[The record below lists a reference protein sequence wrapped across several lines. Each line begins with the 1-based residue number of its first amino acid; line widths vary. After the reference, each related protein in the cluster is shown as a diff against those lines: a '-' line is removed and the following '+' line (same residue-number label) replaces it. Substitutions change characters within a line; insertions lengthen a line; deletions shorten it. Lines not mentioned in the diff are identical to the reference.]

1 MKIKKLDKEVI
12 YKIRAGEVIE
22 DPSSCIKELIENS
35 LDAKAKKIHIY
46 VEDGGKRLIEV
57 KDDGEGMDK
66 DDLSLCVEPFT
77 SSKIEKPEDLKKIFT
92 FGFRGEALSAIA
104 KVSRLEI
111 KSSIN
116 SNFEG
121 YEIYVEAGEKKYL
134 KPCAHPKGTTVRV
147 KEIFFSVPARRK
159 FLKSSNQELK
169 KIIQLVTKYALSNPE
184 IEFLLKTEK
193 EEIFNLKPAKDFEE
207 RILQIFGKDY
217 LKELIK
223 IEEQRKKFS
232 FTLFISRPE
241 FLKENST
248 KIFFINR
255 RPFYDNSFIRAF
267 STIYSEKFKSPD
279 VFLFLFVNPEEI
291 DVNVHPQKLQIKFSS
306 KLGFPFRI
314 VNIVKNKLKDKTSE
328 DKKIELIRTLKG
340 EFREKD
346 IKQLEFGEMV
356 KDEERSDLQVYDDLW
371 QLENTYIIVKF
382 EKGLL
387 VIDQHTAHEKIIY
400 EKLMNQKN
408 FKTLYLTFPIILKL
422 KPDEFY
428 TFKEIYESL
437 EEIGFD
443 IRILKDREIQIEGIP
458 DLIKKFSREIFLE
471 IIYSLKKERKLDPE
485 NVYKEIACKS
495 AIKKGDILKKEE
507 MTNLLIE
514 LFALDDPFFCP
525 HGRPVMIQ
533 INKDDLDRKF
543 GR

>member
-35 LDAKAKKIHIY
+35 IDAKAKKIHIY

-134 KPCAHPKGTTVRV
+134 KPCAHSKGTTVRI

-169 KIIQLVTKYALSNPE
+169 KIIQIVTKYALSNPE
-184 IEFLLKTEK
+184 IEFVLKTEK
-193 EEIFNLKPAKDFEE
+193 EEIFNLKPAKNFEG
-207 RILQIFGKDY
+207 RISQIFGEDY
-217 LKELIK
+217 LKEFIK

-241 FLKENST
+241 FLKESST

-255 RPFYDNSFIRAF
+255 RPFHDNSFIRAF

-328 DKKIELIRTLKG
+328 DKKIELIKTLKG
-340 EFREKD
+340 ELRKED
-346 IKQLEFGEMV
+346 MKQLEFGEMV
-356 KDEERSDLQVYDDLW
+356 KDEHREEFPIYDDLW

-400 EKLMNQKN
+400 EKLINQKN

-428 TFKEIYESL
+428 TFKEIYDSL

>member
-1 MKIKKLDKEVI
+1 MKIKKLPEEIV

-22 DPSSCIKELIENS
+22 DPSSCVKELIENS
-35 LDAKAKKIHIY
+35 IDAGAKRIEIY
-46 VEDGGKRLIEV
+46 VEEGGKKLIEI

-66 DDLSLCVEPFT
+66 EDLSLCVEPFT
-77 SSKIEKPEDLKKIFT
+77 SSKIEKIEDLKKIFT

-121 YEIYVEAGEKKYL
+121 YEIYVEGGERKYL

-147 KEIFFSVPARRK
+147 KDLFFSVPARRK
-159 FLKSSNQELK
+159 FLKSSAHELK
-169 KIIQLVTKYALSNPE
+169 KIVQVVTKYALSNPE
-184 IEFLLKTEK
+184 IKFLLKTER
-193 EEIFNLKPAKDFEE
+193 EEVFNLNLVKDFEG
-207 RILQIFGKDY
+207 RISELFGEDY

-223 IEEQRKKFS
+223 IEKEGKNFS

-241 FLKENST
+241 FIKENST
-248 KIFFINR
+248 KIFFVNK

-267 STIYSEKFKSPD
+267 NTIYSEKFKSPD
-279 VFLFLFVNPEEI
+279 VFLFLFINPEEI
-291 DVNVHPQKLQIKFSS
+291 DVNVHPQKLEVRFSS

-314 VNIVKNKLKDKTSE
+314 VNIVKNKLDEKKE
-328 DKKIELIRTLKG
+328 NKKIELIKALKG
-340 EFREKD
+340 DFKKEN
-346 IKQLEFGEMV
+346 IIQLEFGEMA
-356 KDEERSDLQVYDDLW
+356 KKEEKREFPLYEDLW
-371 QLENTYIIVKF
+371 QFENTYIVVKF

-387 VIDQHTAHEKIIY
+387 IIDQHTAHEKIIY
-400 EKLMNQKN
+400 ERLIKEKN
-408 FKTLYLTFPIILKL
+408 FKTLYLAFPIILKL

-428 TFKEIYESL
+428 TFKEIQDSL
-437 EEIGFD
+437 EKIGFD
-443 IRILKDREIQIEGIP
+443 IRILKEREIQIEGIP
-458 DLIKKFSREIFLE
+458 ELIKRFSREIFFD
-471 IIYSLKKERKLDPE
+471 IIYSLKKERKIDPE
-485 NVYKEIACKS
+485 NIYKEIACKS
-495 AIKKGDILKKEE
+495 AIKQGDILKKED
-507 MTNLLIE
+507 MTGLLIE

-533 INKDDLDRKF
+533 INKDDLDRRF